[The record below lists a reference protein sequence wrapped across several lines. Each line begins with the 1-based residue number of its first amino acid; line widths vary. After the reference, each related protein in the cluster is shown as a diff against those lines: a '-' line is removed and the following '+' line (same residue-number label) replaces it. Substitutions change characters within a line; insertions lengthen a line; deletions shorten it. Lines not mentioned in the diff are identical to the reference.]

1 MLNPEQLAN
10 MSDEEFD
17 AFIISLSANK
27 PQRQQPQVP
36 TIQPLQPQVDKTG
49 FVKGNIQ
56 KSWGSFGQMAGGALG
71 LFGDLVGSD
80 SIKDYGLGAA
90 EGAQMYVQDV
100 DKQMATPATDV
111 IGTYER
117 EGLWEAAKEVPQFI
131 AEQAI
136 QNVPLMIGTGGVGG
150 FVGKSAAKS
159 ALTKELAKRGLMKEA
174 STLGVEAAA
183 RKHLPQELVDSIVKK
198 GTLAATGA
206 SGAQWAG
213 LSSGGIYAE
222 QEEKDPLK
230 ALGYGTLAG
239 LIEPLPEAAAIM
251 RSGLGKKLLV
261 GGAEAIGDTKTTVD
275 LLKGIGKE
283 AVKQMPLEAG
293 QEVIQ
298 TGLEQLGKDQDPFSE
313 EARKEQILSGIA
325 GAGIGGVFGGGTK
338 AVSGG
343 IDLLRKP
350 AIQDNKTATDVLE
363 SEETDPVD
371 IEEEAALRFG
381 KEQAAQAQAIQN
393 QMVDLENYVVKD
405 LPAEVMS
412 ADERFQQ
419 LDAIIN
425 PDPNAFVKKD
435 ISSDVREIIR
445 DRFTGLKWTDITE
458 EDRHAILDEVE
469 SLYSTHEQQYGDEPI
484 YEEQPKQSRKLE
496 MQPDNIEK
504 IKSGI
509 KTATTRTYPIKAG
522 EYTLPDGTNVVV
534 EKDTKPVWFKDL
546 KDPEAYAKSE
556 GFESVVDMRKNA
568 KFSTTKQFL
577 DGKIQL
583 HIAKFKLAET
593 PIEESKAKRNIAV
606 IGTAGRD
613 KTRQYTLDMWKNMV
627 SDSKIHVSKSDNL
640 VSGGAAWADHLA
652 VRLFLDGDVS
662 GLTLHL
668 PAPIKNGK
676 FVGGYKT
683 AGGTAQYYHDQFK
696 KNTGINGVA
705 EIEEAIKRG
714 AKVTYQ
720 PEGSPVSAMFTR
732 NKLVAKESDAA
743 LAYTFGEDDVDDGGT
758 KNTWDQISS
767 KDKKHRSIHKLGA
780 TETSQS
786 TKPKTIF
793 PKQGTIDISG
803 SNGEGVWTRLLEK
816 EKTEKKEKEENVKG
830 SLQISEI
837 PVKQNNELDSI
848 IQKQEGLPVGYYK
861 KVFASV
867 SSNEKDFAKLME
879 FSAQELG
886 YDSVQEMM
894 EDKAVPYNRR
904 GGEQTKAKVIKKLLK
919 WKQEQKSRLVPFT
932 NEELEIQEFLSR
944 KETLD
949 KEEEL
954 KRNYE
959 QDVKPLRKAEETEEE
974 IAAREAKQAF
984 EEFDQAREGEFKSDD
999 ATYDEAFGPKRPSR
1013 VEKEVIE
1020 RDISDPFLYTQKL
1033 DEVVTR
1039 KTNQII
1045 KRKPRASESSEQ
1057 VKLQQ
1062 KAKSEADTLIAKDTV
1077 KTMSTLQKQLG
1088 KNKVLT
1094 EQEKQDVYE
1103 TFSSFV
1109 NPEFTDVAYFAPSLF
1124 EQLLKDEGIVS
1135 FEYLK
1140 AFPNMLIA
1148 EPDRPSVDIAYPLGR
1163 GDTGKRYKVKKPVDK
1178 SIYVGAAAEP
1188 SGKVKLK
1195 DTKQKAREASYEY
1208 FKTKT
1213 VPNAD
1218 LDYENTSVVFEAL
1231 AAFAEQGLQ
1240 NEGKP
1245 FSAQEIVRRRGNS
1258 LKGKNDAER
1267 LESVQRI
1274 LSRMRIRMPG
1284 EESVIEQTSP
1294 EWRGEYDELLV
1305 KSGYQVFDKDGNRIN
1320 HSDKFIFV
1328 KTNGDKIVV
1337 KKQDLKRI
1345 KTVYAKDLAAGK
1357 ATINSMTTEYAI
1369 SEEQEMGRELNRL
1382 STDDAEYRTAVKNV
1396 DPISEIVK
1404 GVDLISLDFIP
1415 RTKGGKP
1422 NPNSIFEV
1430 NNNKSTYEV
1439 TAIKDGAVVKRSVV
1453 SNEKLKGLWEKQAF
1467 KDGIKNGSIN
1477 VKDLGSREALTFW
1490 QHPGKVQD
1498 TLDAGTKLGT
1508 LGKSE
1513 RAAIENTIAKM
1524 NQARMDEDWQEKTKQ
1539 ETKLYRELAKVR
1551 ADLAK
1556 RAFISPM
1563 FQDKEYFKKDAEL
1576 FKHYNFSEAQLHE
1589 WAKDSD
1595 YDPARYASK
1604 INNEIEIR
1612 VQSKADAMFRKMK
1625 DKSLTKEQV
1634 QEFIF
1639 YEGEFTAEEKE
1650 HYNKLNTVVER
1661 EEVTVTTEADK
1672 TKTDP
1677 DIGPFTHKVVEPY
1690 INTLPYGVRKKLS
1703 IYKELEDQLIGVV
1716 KKPKLAKIKSDFVP
1730 KAAAPAI
1737 LFETKA
1743 ANQVTE
1749 TERAV
1754 TEILK
1759 RQGVDTFVGTLR
1771 DPSTQSFFNQIAKVF
1786 GADLV
1791 VVNSLGGEKFQG
1803 KYMVGKSGKPVIV
1816 VNVQGSYS
1824 FERIFAH
1831 ELFHHVVNKAG
1842 PVAYAKFK
1850 GALLDHVDERV
1861 WDEAIERA
1869 RKTWMPKA
1877 VKSQVAD
1884 YVMSQYNTMPF
1895 KQSASIPQASWKKVK
1910 QSDTPVAI
1918 SKSSVNYQDSSQ
1930 WKKIQYEH
1938 GLDPD
1943 ITPEQMVMLEEEVL
1957 AEVFSFAFQNK
1968 AFWSEMNKSEQGK
1981 SLARKLLTGILEFA
1995 QKIID
2000 IFTKEWKYTP
2010 NGMFNLKALIKDA
2023 NWMDDVES
2031 GSIPIK
2037 GAYSIIYE
2045 LMGDAIESQS
2055 LDRIGFVGDR
2065 MLPSVESIKGKV
2077 LSGPYK
2083 DLFPKETKSYKDVMT
2098 AIENIVKAIG
2108 KWIVDHKPK
2117 GMFVDVGAG
2126 DMAKTIGTAM
2136 AHGGNI
2142 QAARAIKAAVEPHE
2156 NAFKGMTK
2164 QDLETLHDNIS
2175 RFGSKAALDK
2185 LPAAQREAFLAMETI
2200 ATEAFQELK
2209 KIYPWLPERKH
2220 HFGQSIRWYKGGV
2233 LFDDEFEWLANGG
2246 RSKFEGNKRFL
2257 KEKSELTTAEIKE
2270 KFGLEYKTI
2279 DPHTLFIDYIRDTYH
2294 LVELHKQM
2302 DSAID
2307 VGLVRFFTD
2316 ASQAKGAGYVP
2327 VDDNAFKVFQ
2337 RMGYDKG
2344 YKIKM
2349 TDGTYYGKDGQDIYF
2364 TNQTEARHAVDALRR
2379 FFEKNGQDPRISLE
2393 EVKPDTVRKVSHY
2406 AIYQTVNG
2414 KEIYITDAK
2423 TRDAA
2428 NKSITDMDDPTGF
2441 EVKEVYAEAT
2451 SSVVSQMYF
2460 APDFARMI
2468 NVLLS
2473 KDHIREF
2480 SAFGLSGN
2488 KIMDFKNFV
2497 TSWELSL
2504 SLFHAFT
2511 IGQEMTASYAAWDHV
2526 RGQFSLKSYNPIRI
2540 IKESKELSA
2549 LMTEML
2555 VSGKVTPAAQAKAN
2569 ALLKTKDAD
2578 VLDALRM
2585 FYYTGGMLGQDASLR
2600 HSGYDLGKV
2609 KYNKDGKKGA
2619 VSMAQGIADSVKE
2632 VWSKEVADFA
2642 ANNPDSKIKFG
2653 AGNIY
2658 NMAKF
2663 GAQVTSQWLMED
2675 GIPKL
2680 KMAQF
2685 AREYT
2690 MKVERHKQDIEAGII
2705 TKEQIAIDVMTFI
2718 EDRFGEVNWANLWL
2732 NKSYKT
2738 ALQFAFRSFTWIE
2751 GTWAAL
2757 GKSGS
2762 DVIKKGWFTLKGEK
2776 YEMTEKGLWGI
2787 HVLAAHMATAGII
2800 SSAYM
2805 LMAGLSGGEQL
2816 TDEDTPWATRMM
2828 FPRVDPYDNTRRLS
2842 IPSYVTEFWKIASHL
2857 GAGGNE
2863 VELSK
2868 LVSGRFNSLLGAAVD
2883 VARNED
2889 FRGVS
2894 IRNKEESVMFQAID
2908 VVQRFLPLP
2917 ISLSTVVKDAQK
2929 KGFEAPSLASG
2940 LLGFT
2945 GAPAAAMRSAA
2956 TNTAFGISR
2965 KEYKGREVTEDKM
2978 EMKDE
2983 LSRAMN
2989 AYSKGDKS
2997 KIDALLRE
3005 GKVSMRQ
3012 FEIALER
3019 LPLINNRPNPR
3030 YKAPL
3035 ESALNRLTIEGALKV
3050 WPEMT
3055 DGEKAKYRHVII
3067 KKYSNVMARNEK
3079 PMEEKKKIREDMKEL
3094 GILR

>member
-49 FVKGNIQ
+49 FVKGNLQ
-56 KSWGSFGQMAGGALG
+56 KSWGNFGQMAGGALG

-100 DKQMATPATDV
+100 DQQMATPATDV

-117 EGLWEAAKEVPQFI
+117 EGLWEAAKEVPQFL

-136 QNVPLMIGTGGVGG
+136 QTAPLMVMTGGTGG
-150 FVGKSAAKS
+150 FVGKTVVKS
-159 ALTKELAKRGLMKEA
+159 ALTKALVRRGLMKEA

-183 RKHLPQELVDSIVKK
+183 RKHLSQELVDSIVKK

-222 QEEKDPLK
+222 QEVKDPLR
-230 ALGYGTLAG
+230 ALGYGSLTG
-239 LIEPLPEAAAIM
+239 LTVPIPEAAAIM
-251 RSGLGKKLLV
+251 RSGLGKKILV

-293 QEVIQ
+293 QEVVQ

-350 AIQDNKTATDVLE
+350 AIQDNKTAIDVLE
-363 SEETDPVD
+363 AEETDTLD
-371 IEEEAALRFG
+371 IEEEVALRFG
-381 KEQAAQAQAIQN
+381 QEQAVQN
-393 QMVDLENYVVKD
+393 KMVDLENYVVKD
-405 LPAEVMS
+405 LPVETKQDPTTRVKDLVKKMDELGLIFNGGIDLPSSLNVMIS
-412 ADERFQQ
+412 ELTDGKQWGELNYDEQQMVADTLVQKFEESEYGEPDRLNQAIDTADSDIKSGVFNLENLDALVALLPNAKGNIQYDIMHYIDEYKKLGDANVPSDRPVPADERFHQ
-419 LDAIIN
+419 LDTIVN
-425 PDPNAFVKKD
+425 PDPNALAKND
-435 ISSDVREIIR
+435 IEMDVREILSER
-445 DRFTGLKWTDITE
+445 YPGLKWTDITE
-458 EDRHAILDEVE
+458 EERHSILDEVE
-469 SLYSTHEQQYGDEPI
+469 SLYSTPEQQELAAQNALFDLYDKAEA
-484 YEEQPKQSRKLE
+484 E
-496 MQPDNIEK
+496 IE
-504 IKSGI
+504 GGN
-509 KTATTRTYPIKAG
+509 ANEG
-522 EYTLPDGTNVVV
+522 TLN
-534 EKDTKPVWFKDL
+534 EL
-546 KDPEAYAKSE
+546 LSA
-556 GFESVVDMRKNA
+556 
-568 KFSTTKQFL
+568 
-577 DGKIQL
+577 
-583 HIAKFKLAET
+583 
-593 PIEESKAKRNIAV
+593 
-606 IGTAGRD
+606 
-613 KTRQYTLDMWKNMV
+613 
-627 SDSKIHVSKSDNL
+627 
-640 VSGGAAWADHLA
+640 
-652 VRLFLDGDVS
+652 
-662 GLTLHL
+662 
-668 PAPIKNGK
+668 
-676 FVGGYKT
+676 YKT
-683 AGGTAQYYHDQFK
+683 ASPEPYNEEGMTRKQEIQEIGKRYR
-696 KNTGINGVA
+696 A
-705 EIEEAIKRG
+705 ELNKR
-714 AKVTYQ
+714 
-720 PEGSPVSAMFTR
+720 S
-732 NKLVAKESDAA
+732 
-743 LAYTFGEDDVDDGGT
+743 
-758 KNTWDQISS
+758 
-767 KDKKHRSIHKLGA
+767 
-780 TETSQS
+780 
-786 TKPKTIF
+786 
-793 PKQGTIDISG
+793 
-803 SNGEGVWTRLLEK
+803 EK

-830 SLQISEI
+830 SLQISEN
-837 PVKQNNELDSI
+837 PVKQNKYTPEKIESLEPHQIFVFGSNTEGRHGLGAAKIAKDKFGAIYGQAEGLQGQSYGFVTKDLSKGKQSVSLQDISKGIDRLFAAAENNKTKEFLVTKIGTGLGGFSEAEIAELFSKKNIPENIVLPKEFSPVELDSI
-848 IQKQEGLPVGYYK
+848 IIKQDGLPVSYYK

-886 YDSVQEMM
+886 YDSVQEMI

-974 IAAREAKQAF
+974 IATREAKQAF

-999 ATYDEAFGPKRPSR
+999 AAYDEAFGPKRPSR

-1045 KRKPRASESSEQ
+1045 RRKPRASESSEQ

-1062 KAKSEADTLIAKDTV
+1062 KAKSEADVLIAKDTA
-1077 KTMSTLQKQLG
+1077 KTISTLQKQLS
-1088 KNKVLT
+1088 KNKMLT

-1109 NPEFTDVAYFAPSLF
+1109 DPELTEVAYFAPSLF

-1140 AFPNMLIA
+1140 AFPDMLIA
-1148 EPDRPSVDIAYPLGR
+1148 EPDRPATNVSYPAGR
-1163 GDTGKRYKVKKPVDK
+1163 GDTGKRYIEKKP
-1178 SIYVGAAAEP
+1178 A
-1188 SGKVKLK
+1188 GKVISKE
-1195 DTKQKAREASYEY
+1195 TRQKAREASYEY

-1218 LDYENTSVVFEAL
+1218 LDYENTSVVFDAL

-1245 FSAQEIVRRRGNS
+1245 FSAQEIVRRRGNN

-1274 LSRMRIRMPG
+1274 LSRMRIRLPG
-1284 EESVIEQTSP
+1284 EESFIEQTSD
-1294 EWRGEYDELLV
+1294 EWRGAYDKLLLD
-1305 KSGYQVFDKDGNRIN
+1305 SGYQVFDKDGNRIN
-1320 HSDKFIFV
+1320 HSDKYIFV
-1328 KTNGDKIVV
+1328 KNDGSKIVV
-1337 KKQDLKRI
+1337 KQQDLKRI
-1345 KTVYAKDLAAGK
+1345 NSIYAKDLATGK
-1357 ATINSMTTEYAI
+1357 IKILSMATEYTI
-1369 SEEQEMGRELNRL
+1369 SEAQEAGRELNRL

-1396 DPISEIVK
+1396 DPVSEIVK

-1415 RTKGGKP
+1415 RTVGGKP

-1430 NNNKSTYEV
+1430 NNNKNTYEV
-1439 TAIKDGAVVKRSVV
+1439 TAIKDGKVVKRSVV
-1453 SNEKLKGLWEKQAF
+1453 SNAKLKDLWKKQAF

-1477 VKDLGSREALTFW
+1477 VKDLGSREALSFW

-1508 LGKSE
+1508 LSKGE
-1513 RAAIENTIAKM
+1513 RAAIGSTIAKM
-1524 NQARMDEDWQEKTKQ
+1524 NKAKMDEDWQEKTKQ

-1604 INNEIEIR
+1604 INNAIEIR
-1612 VQSKADAMFRKMK
+1612 VQSKADAMFRKAK
-1625 DKSLTKEQV
+1625 DKSLTKDQV

-1639 YEGEFTAEEKE
+1639 YEGEFTAEEKA

-1661 EEVTVTTEADK
+1661 GEVTVTTEANK
-1672 TKTDP
+1672 EKSNP
-1677 DIGPFTHKVVEPY
+1677 DVGPFTHKVIEPY
-1690 INTLPYGVRKKLS
+1690 INTLPYSVRKKLA
-1703 IYKELEDQLIGVV
+1703 IYKELEDQLMGVV
-1716 KKPKLAKIKSDFVP
+1716 KTPKLAQIKSDFVP
-1730 KAAAPAI
+1730 KAAAPAM
-1737 LFETKA
+1737 LFETKGA
-1743 ANQVTE
+1743 DKTTD

-1754 TEILK
+1754 AEILK
-1759 RQGVDTFVGTLR
+1759 QQGVNVFVGKLR
-1771 DPSTQSFFNQIAKVF
+1771 NPSTQSFFDQIAKVF

-1842 PVAYAKFK
+1842 PAAYAKFK

-1877 VKSQVAD
+1877 VKHQVTE
-1884 YVMSQYNTMPF
+1884 YIMSQYNTMPF
-1895 KQSASIPQASWKKVK
+1895 KQSSSIPQASWKKVR

-1918 SKSSVNYQDSSQ
+1918 GKSSVNYQDSSQ

-2031 GSIPIK
+2031 GTVPIK

-2045 LMGDAIESQS
+2045 LMGDALESES

-2065 MLPSVESIKGKV
+2065 MLPTVESIKGKV
-2077 LSGPYK
+2077 LNGPYK

-2108 KWIVDHKPK
+2108 RWIVNHKPK
-2117 GMFVDVGAG
+2117 GMFVDVGAS

-2142 QAARAIKAAVEPHE
+2142 QAARAAKAAIEPHE

-2164 QDLETLHDNIS
+2164 KDLEILHDNVS

-2200 ATEAFQELK
+2200 ATEAFTELK

-2316 ASQAKGAGYVP
+2316 ASQARDAGYVP

-2349 TDGTYYGKDGQDIYF
+2349 TDGTYYGKNGQDIYF
-2364 TNQTEARHAVDALRR
+2364 TNQTEARHAADALRR
-2379 FFEKNGQDPRISLE
+2379 YFEKNGQDSRISLE
-2393 EVKPDTVRKVSHY
+2393 EVRPDTVRKVSHY
-2406 AIYQTVNG
+2406 AIYQVVNG
-2414 KEIYITDAK
+2414 KEFYITDAK

-2441 EVKEVYAEAT
+2441 EVREVYAEAT

-2460 APDFARMI
+2460 APDFARMV

-2473 KDHIREF
+2473 KDHLREF
-2480 SAFGLSGN
+2480 SAFGISGN
-2488 KIMDFKNFV
+2488 KVMDLKNFV

-2526 RGQFSLKSYNPIRI
+2526 RGQFSLKSYNPIQI

-2609 KYNKDGKKGA
+2609 KYSKDGKKGA
-2619 VSMAQGIADSVKE
+2619 VGMAQGIASSVKE
-2632 VWSKEVADFA
+2632 VWDKEVADFA
-2642 ANNPDSKIKFG
+2642 ADNPDSKLKFG

-2718 EDRFGEVNWANLWL
+2718 EDRFGEVNWANMWL

-2738 ALQFAFRSFTWIE
+2738 ALQFAFRSFTWIQ

-2776 YEMTEKGLWGI
+2776 YEITEKGLWGI
-2787 HVLAAHMATAGII
+2787 HVMAAHMATAGII

-2805 LMAGLSGGEQL
+2805 LMAGLSGGEQP

-2894 IRNKEESVMFQAID
+2894 IRNKEENVMYQAVD

-2997 KIDALLRE
+2997 KIDILLRE

-3019 LPLINNRPNPR
+3019 LPLINNKPNPR

-3055 DGEKAKYRHVII
+3055 DSEKAKYRHVII
-3067 KKYSNVMARNEK
+3067 KKYSNVMTRNEK